1 MKLIIAIV
9 NSDDS
14 SSVQAALTEEGYFV
28 TKLSTTGG
36 FLKKGN
42 TTFFIGTNDDKVE
55 YAVGIIKE
63 NSKKRVE
70 KEPTVPPTEMG
81 EFFTPIMVD
90 VLVGGATVFVLD
102 IEQFEKF

>member
-42 TTFFIGTNDDKVE
+42 TNSLLE
-55 YAVGIIKE
+55 QMMIKL
-63 NSKKRVE
+63 N
-70 KEPTVPPTEMG
+70 M
-81 EFFTPIMVD
+81 
-90 VLVGGATVFVLD
+90 L
-102 IEQFEKF
+102 

>member
-42 TTFFIGTNDDKVE
+42 TTFFIGTNDDKVDP
-55 YAVGIIKE
+55 APPKVANKSWNCWQII
-63 NSKKRVE
+63 
-70 KEPTVPPTEMG
+70 
-81 EFFTPIMVD
+81 
-90 VLVGGATVFVLD
+90 
-102 IEQFEKF
+102 

>member
-1 MKLIIAIV
+1 MKLIIAII

-14 SSVQAALTEEGYFV
+14 SFTQNALTSAGYFV

-42 TTFFIGTNDDKVE
+42 TTFLIGVEASKVDDVLS
-55 YAVGIIKE
+55 IIE
-63 NSKKRVE
+63 INAKKRIE

-81 EFFTPIMVD
+81 EFFTPVMVD
-90 VLVGGATVFVLD
+90 VTVGGATVFILD
-102 IEQFEKF
+102 IDQFQKF